1 MSRNY
6 ELLDTETYKEHL
18 ATKKDLSSAA
28 LVKGFIPTEVKKEGG
43 KNSRRIRFTISTG
56 TVDRYQD
63 TVNPKG
69 WDLKAWKAN
78 PVVLF
83 AHKSNEPPVATGSN
97 IRVEEGKYL
106 RATADFIEGDISP
119 FAETIYQM
127 VSRGYLKATS
137 VGFIPK
143 EYKRPTEEED
153 PERHHNYG
161 LDFLSQELLEFSIVP
176 VPANPQCLIQAKSV
190 GIDIAP
196 IHGFLEEALDAWAD
210 YKGLLLVPRE
220 EVEVM
225 RKTADGKQRTSIQLT
240 KRQQASLL
248 EQNLQRIKSS
258 QDAPEVAAEAQE
270 SVTDDNAPETAT
282 DVSAEPVQER
292 DADQTDVQ
300 TDDVVEERIAD
311 GATADD
317 ADTTEAVEGEERA
330 AEEEINITELTDSGG
345 EFLVQLHTKLVN
357 GETVSND
364 LVIPLGDRPVD
375 SDDVADILVKV
386 LRSLGQT
393 DISAAKKQDTET
405 EEEKSYEE
413 LMSDVTAT
421 VEEAVNSDKPLDE
434 HREDILQTL
443 VECVRELHGSVQDLV
458 NKQAPDDEILIV
470 DNLEQEEDLLTF
482 DELRQVVKDILPG
495 IVNDAMKKHI
505 NTARGR
511 IS

>member
-6 ELLDTETYKEHL
+6 KLLDTETYKEHL
-18 ATKKDLSSAA
+18 ATKKDLSGTA

-143 EYKRPTEEED
+143 EYRRPTEEED
-153 PERHHNYG
+153 PERYHNHG

-210 YKGLLLVPRE
+210 YKGLLLLPRE

-240 KRQQASLL
+240 KRQQAILL
-248 EQNLQRIKSS
+248 EQNLQRVKAS
-258 QDAPEVAAEAQE
+258 QAAPEDTAETQE
-270 SVTDDNAPETAT
+270 LVEGDNGPETVKEA
-282 DVSAEPVQER
+282 SAGLADDAALGVQ
-292 DADQTDVQ
+292 
-300 TDDVVEERIAD
+300 DDVVEERAAD
-311 GATADD
+311 GATDD
-317 ADTTEAVEGEERA
+317 HADTAEVVEGKERVA
-330 AEEEINITELTDSGG
+330 DEEELDITELTDSSS
-345 EFLVQLHTKLVN
+345 EYPVQLRTKIVN
-357 GETVSND
+357 GVAVSNE
-364 LVIPLGDRPVD
+364 LAIPLGEHAVD
-375 SDDVADILVKV
+375 SNAVADIFAKI
-386 LRSLGQT
+386 LRSLGAADMVPVAEKTST
-393 DISAAKKQDTET
+393 DAEQDNNLQCVA
-405 EEEKSYEE
+405 EEN
-413 LMSDVTAT
+413 VGT
-421 VEEAVNSDKPLDE
+421 VEEVVKSDNPLDE

-443 VECVRELHGSVQDLV
+443 VECVRELQSSVQDLV
-458 NKQAPDDEILIV
+458 NKQASDEEIVVV
-470 DNLEQEEDLLTF
+470 DNLEQEEETLTF